1 MSTTSLITVTFRLL
15 QLIPLVLVFFP
26 IFFFF
31 LERRN
36 KINGLRK
43 IRVALLA
50 LLASI
55 IFSNVY
61 FILFSIFTVSRA
73 TTPGIVVLFL
83 DKVINLIAYFLVYL
97 FFKHASKH
105 EQENRD

>member
-1 MSTTSLITVTFRLL
+1 MSTTSLITVSFRLL
-15 QLIPLVLVFFP
+15 QLIPLVLVFIP
-26 IFFFF
+26 IFCSYWQ
-31 LERRN
+31 RRN

-50 LLASI
+50 LLSSI

-61 FILFSIFTVSRA
+61 FILFSYFDISRA
-73 TTPGIVVLFL
+73 TTQGIVVLFL
-83 DKVINLIAYFLVYL
+83 DKAINLIAYFLVYL

-105 EQENRD
+105 EENKE